1 MGVFVSYS
9 SLDKDAATRL
19 TEDLQDAEE
28 QVWLDERLGGGEA
41 WWRAILEQIRGCEV
55 FIFALSQ
62 NSLQSKPCQAE
73 LRYAQDLG
81 LPILPVQVG
90 PVESMQLNPLATV
103 QAVPYR
109 TSSSTAAMRLLSA
122 LHRARTQR
130 QPLPSPL
137 PAEPPVPFEYL
148 MRLYTTIVG
157 TDQLSPRD
165 QVALVA
171 QLQFGLREDG
181 DSDAARK
188 DIVKLLTTLRDRED
202 VTYRTRTD
210 VDAVLASID
219 AAAHR
224 ERAPQPPGL
233 TATTTSEPVAGSRL
247 PTQLTSFVGREAELT
262 DVRQLVCDHRL
273 VTLTGA
279 GGVGKTRLA
288 VELAGQLADRFGD
301 GVWWVDLAPI
311 TDPDLVAVAV
321 ARTLDQRDQPG
332 RSTIDALT
340 RFIADR
346 DMLVVLDNCEHLL
359 DACAALTVAL
369 LGACARLRILA
380 TSREPIG
387 VPGEATW
394 RTPSLSLG
402 DEAIELFTQRARLA
416 RPDFG
421 ISGDNAAVV
430 VKICS
435 RLDGV
440 PLAIELAAARVRA
453 LSLTEIA
460 DGLRDRF
467 RLLTGGARTALPR
480 QQTLLA
486 SVDWSH
492 ALLAEPERVLFRRLA
507 VFMGGFDLDA
517 VHAVAGGADVPRYQ
531 ILDELTSLVDKSL
544 VVAEDS
550 GHGTRYRLLETVRQY
565 ALDKLGESGEIE
577 TVRIGHRDHYT
588 ALAAPLDTPSSG
600 GHEQRLEQAESE
612 IDNLRAAFA
621 WSQEHAD
628 IDLALQL
635 ASSLQPLWLSHGRSL
650 EGLAWFNAVL
660 TDDSAAAP
668 AARARALADK
678 VQLDAFTGAYF
689 CMDQAGEALAIAR
702 ELDDPALLARVLNAN
717 GATCSFAPPIALPH
731 FQEAIEL
738 ARVLGDNWRLSEF
751 LGAQAWSAFIAG
763 DPTALRAAA
772 EEGRDLADASGY
784 LFMSRMC
791 RWCIGCAQ
799 LLTADLA
806 AGAAQSSEV
815 AADAQAA
822 HDTMWEAYSLVSLGT
837 MLAFQGDTS
846 GARAAAEAAIECATD
861 VTGLGQ
867 GASFGTLVYACLA
880 AGDVAAALAAD
891 ERAGKACDPAILVA
905 LTIINVYPLAQ
916 LALAKG
922 DVSAAHRSVDDAL
935 AAATGVHRMVL
946 LGVRARV
953 AIAQGDFEQADR
965 DAHDALA
972 IAAETKTSV
981 WIPDIIECLAGLAN
995 DSGGHREAARLF
1007 GSAEAIRERTGQ
1019 VRFTIYDADYTAA
1032 VGALREAMD
1041 TEDFE
1046 MAWAE
1051 GGALSTDEAIAS
1063 ALRDVGHGH
1072 AQPAAGRS

>member
-9 SLDKDAATRL
+9 SLDKDAAARL

-41 WWRAILEQIRGCEV
+41 WWRAILEQIRGCDV

-62 NSLQSKPCQAE
+62 NSIQSKPCQAE
-73 LRYAQDLG
+73 LAYAQDLG

-90 PVESMQLNPLATV
+90 PVDSMQLNPLATV
-103 QAVPYR
+103 QSVPYR
-109 TSSSTAAMRLLSA
+109 TSTSAAAMRLLSA
-122 LHRARTQR
+122 LQRARTQR

-148 MRLYTTIVG
+148 MSLYTTIVG

-171 QLQFGLREDG
+171 QLQLGLREDG
-181 DSDAARK
+181 AHEAARK

-202 VTYRTRTD
+202 VTYHTRTD
-210 VDAVLASID
+210 VDAVLAGID

-224 ERAPQPPGL
+224 EGAPQPTGR
-233 TATTTSEPVAGSRL
+233 TATTTSEPAAGSRL

-273 VTLTGA
+273 VTLTGS

-359 DACAALTVAL
+359 DASAALTVGL

-387 VPGEATW
+387 VPGEVTW

-416 RPDFG
+416 RPDFSV
-421 ISGDNAAVV
+421 SGDNAAVV

-517 VHAVAGGADVPRYQ
+517 AHAVAGGADVPRYQ

-544 VVAEDS
+544 VVADDS

-565 ALDKLGESGEIE
+565 ALDKLGESGEAE
-577 TVRIGHRDHYT
+577 TVRTGHRDHYT
-588 ALAAPLDTPSSG
+588 ALAAPLDTPESG
-600 GHEQRLEQAESE
+600 DHQQRLEQAEIE

-628 IDLALQL
+628 IELALQL

-660 TDDSAAAP
+660 TGEAAAGS

-717 GATCSFAPPIALPH
+717 GATCSFSPPIALPY

-738 ARVLGDNWRLSEF
+738 ARTLGDNWRLSEF
-751 LGAQAWSAFIAG
+751 LGAQAWSAFIGG
-763 DPTALRAAA
+763 DPTAVRAAA
-772 EEGRDLADASGY
+772 EEGRDLADAIGY

-791 RWCIGCAQ
+791 RWCVGCAQ

-806 AGAAQSSEV
+806 AAAAQFSEV

-822 HDTMWEAYSLVSLGT
+822 HDSMWEAYSLLCLGT
-837 MLAFQGDTS
+837 MLAYQGDTS

-867 GASFGTLVYACLA
+867 GASFGALVNTFLA
-880 AGDVAAALAAD
+880 AGDVAAALAAG

-922 DVSAAHRSVDDAL
+922 DVSAARRSVDDAL
-935 AAATGVHRMVL
+935 AAAMGAHRMAL
-946 LGVRARV
+946 LGVRVRV
-953 AIAQGDFEQADR
+953 AIAQGGFEQADR
-965 DAHDALA
+965 DARDALA
-972 IAAETKTSV
+972 IAAETKAYV
-981 WIPDIIECLAGLAN
+981 WIPDITECLAGLAN
-995 DSGGHREAARLF
+995 DSGNHREAARLF
-1007 GSAEAIRERTGQ
+1007 GSAEAMRERTGQ
-1019 VRFTIYDADYTAA
+1019 VRYPIYDADYVAA

-1046 MAWAE
+1046 VAWAE

-1063 ALRDVGHGH
+1063 ALRGAGHGH
-1072 AQPAAGRS
+1072 AHPAAGRG